1 MNRIKETRERKG
13 VKQITLANAC
23 GVSQSSFSNWEC
35 GRHQPSLDKLSV
47 IAEMLDV
54 STDYLLGLSDKENP
68 EKRDTSLVAETDE
81 IHERLR
87 RNPSLY
93 ALLDAVKDMPEHDL
107 NRVVKII
114 RIMLDTE

>member
-81 IHERLR
+81 IRGRLR
-87 RNPSLY
+87 RNLSLY
-93 ALLDAVKDMPEHDL
+93 AFLDAAKDMSEHDL